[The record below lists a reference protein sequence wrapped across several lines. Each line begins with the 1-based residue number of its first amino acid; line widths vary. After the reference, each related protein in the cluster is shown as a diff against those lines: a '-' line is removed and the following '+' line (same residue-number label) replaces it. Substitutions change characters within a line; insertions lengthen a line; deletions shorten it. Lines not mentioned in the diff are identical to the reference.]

1 MRGVRESDGGELLQG
16 RARHERPQ
24 VHQVRG
30 CFDGRKTWMDLAD
43 PYFDDYE
50 DHYKG
55 MEDVRRDYEK

>member
-1 MRGVRESDGGELLQG
+1 
-16 RARHERPQ
+16 
-24 VHQVRG
+24 VRG